1 MKLENLL
8 TDIPFLLEAVPL
20 TIPEEGIAYLN
31 DISLWVL
38 TFNSNHPSFD
48 HPHITVKMVIDLLK
62 NHASCYPNQE
72 NVFAAKQKQILDQLE
87 KEDPETELNLI

>member
-48 HPHITVKMVIDLLK
+48 RSHITVKMVIDLLK

-72 NVFAAKQKQILDQLE
+72 MFLPQNKNRSWISWKRKIPKQ
-87 KEDPETELNLI
+87 N